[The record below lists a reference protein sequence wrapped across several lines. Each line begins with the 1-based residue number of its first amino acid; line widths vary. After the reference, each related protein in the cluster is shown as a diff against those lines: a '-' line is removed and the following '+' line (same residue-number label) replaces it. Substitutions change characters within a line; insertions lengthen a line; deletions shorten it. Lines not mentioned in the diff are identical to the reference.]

1 MNETKVPEEGVPKQ
15 AEDAAEVLNA
25 EVVNEEPAGEDASD
39 LLAAKEEEIGRLQ
52 DRMLR
57 MAAEMDNTRKRL
69 EREKG
74 EAISFAN
81 VNLIKDMLSVADNLE
96 RALQHSEGETEVD
109 APLLDGVK
117 MTLKGFLDVLG
128 RYGCVPFDAVGKSF
142 DPNFHEAVAQQES
155 AEHEELTVLN
165 EFQRGYTLNDR
176 LLRPAMVL
184 VSKVPKQATSVPGSP
199 SSGIR

>member
-1 MNETKVPEEGVPKQ
+1 MNETKGPEEGFPQQTEVEAEEPK
-15 AEDAAEVLNA
+15 A
-25 EVVNEEPAGEDASD
+25 EVVNGQLTEEGAQD
-39 LLAAKEEEIGRLQ
+39 LLAEREEEIRQLQ
-52 DRMLR
+52 DRILR
-57 MAAEMDNTRKRL
+57 MAAEMENTRKRL
-69 EREKG
+69 EREKA

-96 RALQHSEGETEVD
+96 RALKHSEGETEVD
-109 APLLDGVK
+109 TPLLDGVK

-184 VSKVPKQATSVPGSP
+184 VSKVPK
-199 SSGIR
+199 

>member
-15 AEDAAEVLNA
+15 AEDEAEVLDA
-25 EVVNEEPAGEDASD
+25 EVVNDEPGEESASD
-39 LLAAKEEEIGRLQ
+39 LLAAKEEEIGQLQ
-52 DRMLR
+52 DRILR

-69 EREKG
+69 EREKSD
-74 EAISFAN
+74 AISFAN

-96 RALQHSEGETEVD
+96 RALQHAEGETEVA
-109 APLLDGVK
+109 APLLDGMK

-176 LLRPAMVL
+176 LLRPAMVI
-184 VSKVPKQATSVPGSP
+184 VSKVPK
-199 SSGIR
+199 

>member
-1 MNETKVPEEGVPKQ
+1 MNDKKIPVEDASLQ
-15 AEDAAEVLNA
+15 AEDEVNGLQAEVEKDGA
-25 EVVNEEPAGEDASD
+25 PEEDAAS
-39 LLAAKEEEIGRLQ
+39 LLASKEEEIRQLQ

-57 MAAEMDNTRKRL
+57 LAAEMDNTRKRL
-69 EREKG
+69 EREKA

-81 VNLIKDMLSVADNLE
+81 VSLIKELLSVVDNLE
-96 RALQHSEGETEVD
+96 RALQHAEVETEGP
-109 APLLDGVK
+109 ALLDGVK

-128 RYGCVPFDAVGKSF
+128 RHGCVPFEAVGKAF

-155 AEHEELTVLN
+155 ADHDEMTVLS

-184 VSKVPKQATSVPGSP
+184 VSKSAKQE
-199 SSGIR
+199 

>member
-15 AEDAAEVLNA
+15 AEEDPEVLDA
-25 EVVNEEPAGEDASD
+25 EVVNEEPTGEDASD
-39 LLAAKEEEIGRLQ
+39 LLAAREEEIRQLQ
-52 DRMLR
+52 DRILR

-74 EAISFAN
+74 DAISFAN
-81 VNLIKDMLSVADNLE
+81 VSLIKDMLSVADNLE
-96 RALQHSEGETEVD
+96 RALQHAEGETEVD
-109 APLLDGVK
+109 APLLDGMK
-117 MTLKGFLDVLG
+117 MTLKGFLDVLA

-155 AEHEELTVLN
+155 TEHEELTVLN

-184 VSKVPKQATSVPGSP
+184 VSKVPK
-199 SSGIR
+199 

>member
-1 MNETKVPEEGVPKQ
+1 MNETKVPEEGVPEQ
-15 AEDAAEVLNA
+15 AEDEAEVLDA
-25 EVVNEEPAGEDASD
+25 EVVSEEPGEEPSD
-39 LLAAKEEEIGRLQ
+39 LLAAKDEEIRQLQ
-52 DRMLR
+52 DRILR

-69 EREKG
+69 EREKS

-81 VNLIKDMLSVADNLE
+81 VSLIKDMLSVVDNLE
-96 RALQHSEGETEVD
+96 RALQHAEGETEVD
-109 APLLDGVK
+109 APLFDGVK

-142 DPNFHEAVAQQES
+142 DPNVHEAVAQQES

-176 LLRPAMVL
+176 LIRPAMVL
-184 VSKVPKQATSVPGSP
+184 VSKAPK
-199 SSGIR
+199 